1 MTQIQTETLK
11 INDVDLNLRRAGEGE
26 TLLLLHGANGD
37 TSWMP
42 VFEKLSEN
50 FHVILPDHPGFG
62 GTSSP
67 EWMDNISDMAY
78 FYLDVIDTLGLSNF
92 HLAGHSMGGWVA
104 AEIGVRDSNLIKSLT
119 LVAAAGI
126 WVKGTPIGDLFSWTP
141 EETARKV
148 FAQEHFIKQMLTLQP
163 NEEELEVV
171 LKNRQMAARLC
182 WSPRLHNPDLRKW
195 LHRLKIP
202 TLIIWGDCDG
212 IFPEPYAHAYQ
223 DLIPNS
229 MLKIYKNCGHV
240 PMLEARDD
248 FLKQLLAFTQEIK

>member
-1 MTQIQTETLK
+1 MNSRDAFKLGAIPVMADAKLA
-11 INDVDLNLRRAGEGE
+11 LRA
-26 TLLLLHGANGD
+26 
-37 TSWMP
+37 
-42 VFEKLSEN
+42 
-50 FHVILPDHPGFG
+50 
-62 GTSSP
+62 
-67 EWMDNISDMAY
+67 
-78 FYLDVIDTLGLSNF
+78 
-92 HLAGHSMGGWVA
+92 
-104 AEIGVRDSNLIKSLT
+104 LIKAARENGISANTDWADKANYERLAWEKVKNEKVFVQGDRKKMSQGQLIGIINSEMKKGDT

-148 FAQEHFIKQMLTLQP
+148 FAQKRFIKQMLTLQP
-163 NEEELEVV
+163 SEEELEVA

-229 MLKIYKNCGHV
+229 TLKIYKNCGHV

-248 FLKQLLAFTQEIK
+248 FLKQLLAFTQEVK